1 MRRIWRRFTGKPAYR
16 PGTLYRAHRQQWQ
29 PVGVLDALSISLH
42 YGFEAVA
49 WGRW

>member
-1 MRRIWRRFTGKPAYR
+1 MKRLIRRLFGKRYR
-16 PGTLYRAHRQQWQ
+16 PGDLYRAHRQQWQ
-29 PVGVLDALSISLH
+29 PVKPWDALSISLR